1 MNLNNLFSDTRRKNS
16 TKKDGGSPDRNGS
29 KEARTEIERDYDR
42 ILFSTPVRR
51 LADKTQVFPLDKNDS
66 VRNRLTHSHEVSNLA
81 RSIGTAL
88 VISNKKIF
96 SDDNC
101 IRNIPALLA
110 AVGLIHDL
118 GNPPFGHQGEAA
130 IRTWFKKNKSMFKM
144 DEKYLNDFINFDGN
158 AQTIRL
164 STRLQL
170 INDGYGLDLTYATL
184 ASMMKYTVSSSEINK
199 EICCQ
204 KKHGFF
210 QVDKTKCKEI
220 LEHVGLRLGLRHPM
234 AYIMEA
240 CDDIAY
246 ASIDIEDCV
255 KKGLASFN
263 DVVEYLERENAS
275 GDELVS
281 KVVKSSRE
289 KYKEYAD
296 YGLSPFEHDDISTQ
310 RFRVYAIAE
319 MVTAV
324 NEFLCD
330 EENLNNI
337 FSGGMKNPIL
347 ESSPAAELR
356 RLMGKFTKE
365 YAFGNKTVLEL
376 ELKGYN
382 TITELLNIFWFS
394 ISQASS
400 DDKGVDKKAHPFA
413 RYVYSRISE
422 NYRRVFENPLENEG
436 DLPLDYRRCLLMT
449 DMISG
454 MTDNFAFTM
463 LSEFKALMT
472 DETIKLIHDSNKCK

>member
-1 MNLNNLFSDTRRKNS
+1 MNLDKLLCEERRKNS
-16 TKKDGGSPDRNGS
+16 QTNLTGNSENNKA
-29 KEARTEIERDYDR
+29 KEVRTEIERDYDR

-81 RSIGTAL
+81 RSIGTAFVVGNSSFENDL
-88 VISNKKIF
+88 KLL
-96 SDDNC
+96 
-101 IRNIPALLA
+101 RNIPAILA

-130 IRTWFKKNKSMFKM
+130 IRTWFTKNKSIFKM
-144 DEKYLNDFINFDGN
+144 DEKYIKDFTNFDGN

-164 STRLQL
+164 ATRLQL

-184 ASMMKYTVSSSEINK
+184 ASMMKYTVSSSDTNK

-210 QVDKTKCKEI
+210 QIDKNKCQNI
-220 LEHVGLRLGLRHPM
+220 LEKVGLAIGLRHPM

-263 DVVEYLERENAS
+263 DVVEYLERENL
-275 GDELVS
+275 GKDELVS
-281 KVVKSSRE
+281 RVVESSRK
-289 KYKEYAD
+289 KYDSYAGD
-296 YGLSPFEHDDISTQ
+296 GLSPFEHDDISIQ

-319 MVTAV
+319 MVAAV
-324 NEFLCD
+324 NDFLSD
-330 EENLNNI
+330 KENLEEI
-337 FSGGMKNPIL
+337 FSGRLKKSIL
-347 ESSPAAELR
+347 ESSKAAVLR
-356 RLMGKFTKE
+356 DLMGDFTKE
-365 YAFGNKTVLEL
+365 YAFKNKTVLEL

-382 TITELLNIFWFS
+382 AITELLNIFWFS
-394 ISQASS
+394 ISQTAT
-400 DDKGVDKKAHPFA
+400 DGKGVQKGAHPFA

-422 NYRRVFENPLENEG
+422 NYRRVFERPLENEG
-436 DLPLDYRRCLLMT
+436 ELPLDYRRCLLMT

-454 MTDNFAFTM
+454 MTDNFAVTI
-463 LSEFKALMT
+463 LNEFKSLLT
-472 DETIKLIHDSNKCK
+472 EETYGLVRDANKCQ